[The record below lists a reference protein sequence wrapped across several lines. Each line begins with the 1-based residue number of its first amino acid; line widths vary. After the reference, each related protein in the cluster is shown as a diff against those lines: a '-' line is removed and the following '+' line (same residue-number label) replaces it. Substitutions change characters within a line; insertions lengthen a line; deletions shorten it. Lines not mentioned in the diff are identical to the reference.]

1 MQNMLGNDMLGAD
14 NDINRDCFV
23 GEDAWMGEVFC

>member
-14 NDINRDCFV
+14 NGVNRDRFI
-23 GEDAWMGEVFC
+23 GEDTWMGEVFC